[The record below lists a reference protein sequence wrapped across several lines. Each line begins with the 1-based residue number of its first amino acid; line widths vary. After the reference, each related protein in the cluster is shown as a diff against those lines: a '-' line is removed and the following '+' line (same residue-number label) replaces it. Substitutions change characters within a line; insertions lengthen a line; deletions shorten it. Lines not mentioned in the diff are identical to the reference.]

1 MDGSSHAML
10 FDMLPAP
17 FAGWRRRL
25 VGRADS
31 NEPSGPKMRSS
42 GSLHPLLGAPTLQ
55 DRPTLRVERRHLRA
69 RRADDIETPIGPKYM
84 PFVACRGSP

>member
-42 GSLHPLLGAPTLQ
+42 GPCTPSSGPQRSRTAPLSASSAATSALDALT
-55 DRPTLRVERRHLRA
+55 T
-69 RRADDIETPIGPKYM
+69 
-84 PFVACRGSP
+84 